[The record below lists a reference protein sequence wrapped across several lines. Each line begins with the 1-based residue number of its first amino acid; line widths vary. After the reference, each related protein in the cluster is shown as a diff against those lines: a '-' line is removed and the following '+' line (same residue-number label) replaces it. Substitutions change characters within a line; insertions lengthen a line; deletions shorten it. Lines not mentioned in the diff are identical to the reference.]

1 MIQSQ
6 LNNCSIWEFSSEIK
20 KFELK
25 VTGNICAAKYLQ
37 QHVFMIL
44 FRLLFFTA
52 SNTFNSLLSYCPSWA
67 ATAKEIS
74 TPVYFLFT
82 CECRSTVY
90 TEWCPDWCW
99 PSEGLADHSHSSRSC
114 LGWPEPSAG
123 HSLPSATSPSAP
135 HQSPNSPW
143 MWKISCPASS
153 MREKII

>member
-25 VTGNICAAKYLQ
+25 VTGNICAAKYL

-74 TPVYFLFT
+74 TPVYFFLPVNAGALYT
-82 CECRSTVY
+82 QSDAQIDAGPARVWLTTV
-90 TEWCPDWCW
+90 TAAGVAWDDQNLLQGTLSLQQPLLLLPTRVQTPRGCGRFPVQL
-99 PSEGLADHSHSSRSC
+99 LA
-114 LGWPEPSAG
+114 W
-123 HSLPSATSPSAP
+123 
-135 HQSPNSPW
+135 
-143 MWKISCPASS
+143 
-153 MREKII
+153 EKR